1 MAKETIAAPATPPGM
16 SGLAIVRLSGPDCP
30 AVLRHCLGRTLG
42 VTEPPE
48 LPAVPRKPVRP
59 RHMHYGGFRHP
70 ESGEILDRLTFVYY
84 PAPKSPTG
92 EDVLELFPHGNRLLV
107 ENILRALLCL
117 PGMRLAGPGEFTRR
131 ACENGKLDLVQA
143 EGLMALVHAQS
154 QAALRHAG
162 RVLDGA
168 LSQRFVALRQKLID
182 LLVHL
187 ELDVDFAEE
196 EADPDYA
203 SWRPRVRD
211 ALADIEALLRSHDR
225 GARLER
231 VPRVVLLGAPNAGKS
246 SLINALLREERL
258 LVSDIPGTTRDFV
271 EVPLHLPSGLV
282 HLVDTA
288 GLGEAVDSL
297 DARAQGKTRE
307 QADKA
312 DLRLWVADGT
322 VSPDAVAPAADALP
336 NLTGDVTPR
345 IRVRTRR
352 DRPGFRPEAGAL
364 AVANNTGEGLT
375 ELMNALEAILF
386 APTPPSRPEAPDGQ
400 AGEGADEVFLTT
412 ERQREALEKAAA
424 NLRAALKEL
433 DGQPAIEI
441 LAFEAREAVQ
451 ALRELLGEVS
461 ADDVL
466 NRLFSGF
473 CIGK

>member
-1 MAKETIAAPATPPGM
+1 MGKETIAAPATPPGM

-30 AVLRHCLGRTLG
+30 AVLLHCLGRTLG
-42 VTEPPE
+42 VTEAPE
-48 LPAVPRKPVRP
+48 LPKASQKPVRP
-59 RHMHYGGFRHP
+59 RHMHYGEFRHP
-70 ESGEILDRLTFVYY
+70 ETGETLDRLTFVYY

-107 ENILRALLCL
+107 ENILHALLTL
-117 PGMRLAGPGEFTRR
+117 PGLRLAGPGEFTRR

-168 LSQRFVALRQKLID
+168 LSKRFLALRGKLID

-203 SWRPRVRD
+203 SWRPRVQD

-231 VPRVVLLGAPNAGKS
+231 IPRVVLLGAPNAGKS

-312 DLRLWVADGT
+312 DLRLWVANGN
-322 VSPDAVAPAADALP
+322 APVDALAWAGDP
-336 NLTGDVTPR
+336 LQTLAGDVTPT

-352 DRPGFRPEAGAL
+352 DQPGFCSEVGAL
-364 AVANNTGEGLT
+364 AVANTTGDGLP
-375 ELMNALEAILF
+375 ELMEALETILF
-386 APTPPSRPEAPDGQ
+386 APAKVVRLKAPDGQ

-424 NLRAALKEL
+424 NLRAALNQL